1 MRRADRL
8 FRIVQLLRGGRLKT
22 ARTLAERL
30 EVSERTIYRDVRD
43 LQLSGTP
50 IDGEAGVGYRL
61 LPEFDLPPLMFT
73 REELTAL
80 VLGARL
86 VKACGGAESV
96 RAADQALGRIEAIL
110 PANLRDRLDKILL
123 FAPDFYVPQLLRER
137 LDLLH
142 EACVAP
148 HPIAFH
154 YVREDGTP
162 SQREVRPLALY
173 RWTASWTLAT
183 WCDLRKDFRV
193 FRIDRM
199 EGLRVLP
206 ATFEHRP
213 GQMLEDFLKTVVREE
228 GPKLPA

>member
-1 MRRADRL
+1 MCRSCC
-8 FRIVQLLRGGRLKT
+8 G
-22 ARTLAERL
+22 
-30 EVSERTIYRDVRD
+30 
-43 LQLSGTP
+43 SGW
-50 IDGEAGVGYRL
+50 
-61 LPEFDLPPLMFT
+61 
-73 REELTAL
+73 
-80 VLGARL
+80 
-86 VKACGGAESV
+86 
-96 RAADQALGRIEAIL
+96 
-110 PANLRDRLDKILL
+110 
-123 FAPDFYVPQLLRER
+123 
-137 LDLLH
+137 DLLH

-206 ATFEHRP
+206 ATF
-213 GQMLEDFLKTVVREE
+213 
-228 GPKLPA
+228 